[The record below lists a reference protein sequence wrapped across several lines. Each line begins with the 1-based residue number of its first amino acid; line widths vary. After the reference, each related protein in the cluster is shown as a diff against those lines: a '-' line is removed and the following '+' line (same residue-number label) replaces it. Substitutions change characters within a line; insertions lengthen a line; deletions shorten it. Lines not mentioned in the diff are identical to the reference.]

1 MTLISLLQK
10 TLDHSRLLIQ
20 CKMVTLF
27 VLIFLGCSAVTIK
40 SEMCDRVQFSFHDQ
54 NNINTSQNFTKQ
66 SFVKNGQPV
75 YYSFWRAKNHTKLQT
90 IIWRNNENTIW
101 LSQTRTWIGN
111 KITKTKIKISFP
123 NFFSFMQ
130 MSNIQT
136 KFNGLLS
143 AGHYSL

>member
-1 MTLISLLQK
+1 
-10 TLDHSRLLIQ
+10 
-20 CKMVTLF
+20 MVKD
-27 VLIFLGCSAVTIK
+27 G
-40 SEMCDRVQFSFHDQ
+40 
-54 NNINTSQNFTKQ
+54 NNGRKG
-66 SFVKNGQPV
+66 GQDKRSKRHPH
-75 YYSFWRAKNHTKLQT
+75 ANEQT